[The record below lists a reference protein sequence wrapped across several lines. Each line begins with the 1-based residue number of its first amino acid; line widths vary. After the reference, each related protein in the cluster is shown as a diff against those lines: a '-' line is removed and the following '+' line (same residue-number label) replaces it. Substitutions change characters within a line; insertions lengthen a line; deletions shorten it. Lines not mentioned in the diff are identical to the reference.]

1 MPTLATLIKILSTSL
16 WAYFKSFGCF
26 IEKNRKQVF
35 SGHSLGSTSFCQK
48 AQKAKMV
55 SVTLSVI
62 FGLVSWSNTAFYLCS
77 VSQIKVVTC
86 QIC

>member
-35 SGHSLGSTSFCQK
+35 SGHCLGSTQIITANTYFECFD
-48 AQKAKMV
+48 A
-55 SVTLSVI
+55 I
-62 FGLVSWSNTAFYLCS
+62 FFVRKT
-77 VSQIKVVTC
+77 VSQQWFVPDILGC
-86 QIC
+86 S